1 MEPDVTNLTNAQLLK
16 LADDLNIEIT
26 MFQLAREVLT
36 LEPEDYDD
44 VSANISNPINYN
56 LDETQIPEELESK
69 HSWLIDLQDGEH
81 CFEAK
86 TEEKFWNKLRWAITV
101 KRILN
106 KIKTES
112 TQQMTL
118 LDTLRTDLESNVK
131 DITVSQTLSDR
142 LEIVLEPDS
151 YDGPCLSVNFNN
163 QGEIDDVDFSEGTQ
177 EADPTIIN
185 KPREFIQLQQILSII
200 YKYLPNKK

>member
-1 MEPDVTNLTNAQLLK
+1 MEPDVINLTHAQLLK
-16 LADDLNIEIT
+16 LADELNIEIT

-36 LEPEDYDD
+36 LAPDNYDD

-56 LDETQIPEELESK
+56 LDETQIPEELEQK
-69 HSWLIDLQDGEH
+69 HSWLIDLKDGKRY
-81 CFEAK
+81 FEAN
-86 TEEKFWNKLRWAITV
+86 TENELWHRLRWAITV

-106 KIKTES
+106 KIKTER
-112 TQQMTL
+112 TQQMTT
-118 LDTLRTDLESNVK
+118 LDTLRTDLESNIK

-142 LEIVLEPDS
+142 LTIVLEPDS
-151 YDGPCLSVNFNN
+151 YDGPCVSINFNK

-185 KPREFIQLQQILSII
+185 KPSEFIQLQQILSII

>member
-1 MEPDVTNLTNAQLLK
+1 MEPDVTNLTHAQLLK
-16 LADDLNIEIT
+16 LADELNIEIT

-36 LEPEDYDD
+36 LVPDNYED
-44 VSANISNPINYN
+44 VSTNISNPINYN
-56 LDETQIPEELESK
+56 LDETQIPEKLEQK

-81 CFEAK
+81 CVEAK
-86 TEEKFWNKLRWAITV
+86 TEEEFWDRLRWAITV

-106 KIKTES
+106 KIKTER
-112 TQQMTL
+112 TQQMTT

-151 YDGPCLSVNFNN
+151 YDGPCLSVNFNER
-163 QGEIDDVDFSEGTQ
+163 GEIDDVDFSEGTQ

-185 KPREFIQLQQILSII
+185 KPSEFIQLQQILSII

>member
-1 MEPDVTNLTNAQLLK
+1 MKPDVTNLTHAQLLK
-16 LADDLNIEIT
+16 LADELNIEIT

-36 LEPEDYDD
+36 LAPDNYDD
-44 VSANISNPINYN
+44 VSTNISNPINYN

-81 CFEAK
+81 CFEAN
-86 TEEKFWNKLRWAITV
+86 TENELWHRLKWAITV
-101 KRILN
+101 KQILN
-106 KIKTES
+106 KIKTER

-118 LDTLRTDLESNVK
+118 LDTLRKDLESNVK

-142 LEIVLEPDS
+142 LTIVLEPDS
-151 YDGPCLSVNFNN
+151 YDGPCVSVYFNK

-185 KPREFIQLQQILSII
+185 KPSEFIQLQQILSII

>member
-106 KIKTES
+106 KIKTER